1 MGYKHLTKEQRY
13 TIDALLQTPMSLRE
27 IGEVIGVS
35 TGSDFSKL
43 TDEMLAEI
51 EWKLNHRP
59 RKSLG
64 YRTPLEYLTG
74 LSVVFSCDKEKKQQ
88 EPIDIFM
95 MDGNWIVIE
104 SDSNSE
110 ESIFVNGDDGEFAV
124 GGYANAASGSDA
136 SLISIW
142 WECSR
147 CLFSGDFHPEDNN
160 KITFVGGN
168 IYSPGN
174 PRTIRTNEEYVI
186 SKLNQSEL
194 VLIHTSQTS
203 KGRVIFKRK

>member
-1 MGYKHLTKEQRY
+1 MKR
-13 TIDALLQTPMSLRE
+13 LLFTVYIL
-27 IGEVIGVS
+27 VS
-35 TGSDFSKL
+35 
-43 TDEMLAEI
+43 AI
-51 EWKLNHRP
+51 IV
-59 RKSLG
+59 
-64 YRTPLEYLTG
+64 
-74 LSVVFSCDKEKKQQ
+74 LSVVSSCDKEKKQE

-124 GGYANAASGSDA
+124 GGYGNAASGSDA

-203 KGRVIFKRK
+203 KGKVVFKRK

>member
-1 MGYKHLTKEQRY
+1 MKR
-13 TIDALLQTPMSLRE
+13 LLFTVY
-27 IGEVIGVS
+27 IIVS
-35 TGSDFSKL
+35 
-43 TDEMLAEI
+43 AI
-51 EWKLNHRP
+51 IR
-59 RKSLG
+59 
-64 YRTPLEYLTG
+64 
-74 LSVVFSCDKEKKQQ
+74 LSVVSSCDKEKKQE
-88 EPIDIFM
+88 EPIDIYM

-203 KGRVIFKRK
+203 KGKVIFKRK